1 MASPYSQHTSPGV
14 RTMGRILV
22 LALVFGVAAFSVLT
36 LRLWQ
41 LQMMRHDELEGKAI
55 EQQTREF
62 PSAAPRGTIRDRNG
76 EELAVSA
83 SVQNVVLCPRDVL
96 ALVPTGEGSTAEERK
111 EDRQKKLRAE
121 FDFLAREL
129 SVLLKKD
136 QDAIRKKLEKT
147 NSAWEV
153 LAKAVE
159 VDTADRVRDFIEVN
173 GLEDCVIL
181 TADTRRYYP
190 QGSLAAHAIGFV
202 NGENHGAY
210 GLEAAFDDTLAG
222 KKGRLLTAKNA
233 AGSEM
238 PVPYTALDDGLAGSD
253 LQLTLDAGIQRFAE
267 KTLREGVQK
276 YDAVNGGFCIVM
288 EPKTGALLAL
298 ASYPDYDLNRPGE
311 ILDGTAASRLER
323 MKNNPSLDRDALQK
337 EKDRARFL
345 QWSSKYLNTAY
356 EPGSTFKPIVMSAAL
371 EEGAVTPEDRFHCAG
386 VMNVGGWPIRCSKR
400 TGHGSQTLREA
411 LMNSCNPAHIVIG
424 QRLGAKKFYEYWQA
438 FGFPD
443 RTGIELPGESG
454 SRFWPEEEFV
464 SPNGLT
470 SLATASFGQR
480 FLVTPLQM
488 AAALSAVVNGGHLME
503 PYLVASVTGPDGT
516 VLRERQPREVRQVIS
531 QETSDTVRGFME
543 QVVAAGT
550 GKNAAVEGYRIGGKT
565 GSSQTGEKDRTIVS
579 FAGFAPADD
588 PAVLVL
594 LAYDCPRPAAP
605 GSTLTAGGLYISG
618 GAMAAP
624 MAGELIANILDYLG
638 YEKEGTENVTLPP
651 LIGDTPTKA
660 KSELAELGL
669 EVRTVGEGVT
679 VTEQTPPPGTAVP
692 KGGTV
697 ALTLGG
703 EEVFPGDA
711 DQAAFLGI
719 QEMVNK
725 ALEVQS

>member
-1 MASPYSQHTSPGV
+1 
-14 RTMGRILV
+14 MGRILV
-22 LALVFGVAAFSVLT
+22 LAMVFGGAAFSVLT
-36 LRLWQ
+36 FRLWQ
-41 LQMMRHDELEGKAI
+41 LQMVRHEELERRAI

-62 PSAAPRGTIRDRNG
+62 PSSAPRGTIYDRKG
-76 EELAVSA
+76 EILAVSA

-96 ALVPTGEGSTAEERK
+96 ALVPPGEGLTAEERK
-111 EDRQKKLRAE
+111 TDRQKKLKAE
-121 FDFLAREL
+121 FDYLAREL
-129 SVLLKKD
+129 SVILEKD
-136 QDAIRKKLEKT
+136 EDTILKKLEKT

-153 LAKAVE
+153 LARAVE
-159 VDTADRVRDFIEVN
+159 EDTADRVRAFIEAS

-181 TADTRRYYP
+181 AADTKRYYP

-222 KKGRLLTAKNA
+222 KNGRLLTAKTA

-238 PVPYTALDDGLAGSD
+238 PIPYTALDEGLAGCN

-276 YDAVNGGFCIVM
+276 YDAVDGGFCIVM

-311 ILDGTAASRLER
+311 ILDGTASARLER
-323 MKNNPSLDRDALQK
+323 MEKDPSLDRDSLQK
-337 EKDRARFL
+337 AVDQARFL

-371 EEGAVTPEDRFHCAG
+371 EEGAVTPEDRFHCSG

-400 TGHGSQTLREA
+400 TGHGVQTLQEA

-424 QRLGAKKFYEYWQA
+424 QRLGAEKFYRYWQI

-443 RTGIELPGESG
+443 KTGIELPGESG
-454 SRFWPEEEFV
+454 SRFWPAEEFV

-488 AAALSAVVNGGHLME
+488 VAALSAVVNGGHLME
-503 PYLVASVTGPDGT
+503 PYLVASVTGPDGS
-516 VLRERQPREVRQVIS
+516 VLMERQPKELRRVIRQV
-531 QETSDTVRGFME
+531 TSDTVRGFME
-543 QVVAAGT
+543 QVVAEGT

-565 GSSQTGEKDRTIVS
+565 GSSQTGEKDHTIVS

-588 PAVLVL
+588 PAFLVL

-624 MAGELIANILDYLG
+624 MAGELIAGILDYLG
-638 YEKEGTENVTLPP
+638 YEKEGAESVTLPP
-651 LIGDTPTKA
+651 LTGDTPAKA
-660 KSELAELGL
+660 KAKLAELGL
-669 EVRTVGEGVT
+669 EARVVGEGPV
-679 VTEQTPPPGTAVP
+679 VNEQIPPPGSAVP

-697 ALTLGG
+697 VLTLSG
-703 EEVFPGDA
+703 EEVIPGDA
-711 DQAAFLGI
+711 DQAAFLSI
-719 QEMVNK
+719 QDMLNEKM
-725 ALEVQS
+725 EVRP

>member
-1 MASPYSQHTSPGV
+1 
-14 RTMGRILV
+14 MGRILV
-22 LALVFGVAAFSVLT
+22 LALVFGAAAFSVLA

-41 LQMMRHDELEGKAI
+41 LQMVRHDELEGKAI

-62 PSAAPRGTIRDRNG
+62 PSSAPRGTIYDRNG

-83 SVQNVVLCPRDVL
+83 SVQNVVLSPRDLL
-96 ALVPTGEGSTAEERK
+96 ALVPQGEGSTSEEQK
-111 EDRQKKLRAE
+111 SDRQRKLQAE

-129 SVLLKKD
+129 SAIL
-136 QDAIRKKLEKT
+136 DADEDALGKKLEKT
-147 NSAWEV
+147 NAAWVV
-153 LAKAVE
+153 LAKGVE
-159 VDTADRVRDFIEVN
+159 EEKADRLRDFVAER
-173 GLEDCVIL
+173 GLEDCILL
-181 TADTRRYYP
+181 TADTKRYYP

-210 GLEAAFDDTLAG
+210 GLEAAFDRELAG
-222 KKGRLLTAKNA
+222 KNGTLLTAKNA
-233 AGSEM
+233 AGTEM
-238 PVPYTALDDGLAGSD
+238 PVPFTALDEGVAGCD
-253 LQLTLDAGIQRFAE
+253 LKLTLDAGIQRFAE

-276 YDAVNGGFCIVM
+276 YDAVNGGFCIVIQ
-288 EPKTGALLAL
+288 PKTGALLAL

-311 ILDGTAASRLER
+311 ILDGTAAARLER
-323 MKNNPSLDRDALQK
+323 MKKDPSLDGDALQK
-337 EKDRARFL
+337 AKDQARFL

-400 TGHGSQTLREA
+400 TGHGTQTLQEA

-424 QRLGAKKFYEYWQA
+424 QWLGAEKFYQYWQA

-454 SRFWPEEEFV
+454 SRFWPAEEFV
-464 SPNGLT
+464 GPNGLT

-480 FLVTPLQM
+480 FLVTPIQM
-488 AAALSAVVNGGHLME
+488 VAALSAVVNGGHLME

-516 VLRERQPREVRQVIS
+516 VLQEKQPKEVRQVIS

-565 GSSQTGEKDRTIVS
+565 GSSQTGEKDHTIVS

-588 PAVLVL
+588 PAFLVL

-605 GSTLTAGGLYISG
+605 GSTLTTGGLYISG

-638 YEKEGTENVTLPP
+638 YEKDGTESVTLPP
-651 LIGDTPTKA
+651 LTGDAPAKA
-660 KSELAELGL
+660 KNKLSELGL
-669 EVRTVGEGVT
+669 EYRTIGEGAV
-679 VTEQTPPPGTAVP
+679 VTEHTPPPGTAVP

-697 ALTLGG
+697 VLTLGG
-703 EEVFPGDA
+703 EEESISDA
-711 DQAAFLGI
+711 DRAAFLSV
-719 QEMVNK
+719 ENMVNEK
-725 ALEVQS
+725 MEVRP

>member
-1 MASPYSQHTSPGV
+1 
-14 RTMGRILV
+14 MGRILV
-22 LALVFGVAAFSVLT
+22 LALVFGVAAFSVLA

-41 LQMMRHDELEGKAI
+41 LQMVRHDELEGKAI

-62 PSAAPRGTIRDRNG
+62 PSAAPRGTIYDRNG

-83 SVQNVVLCPRDVL
+83 SVQNVVLSPRDLL
-96 ALVPTGEGSTAEERK
+96 ALVPPGEGSTSEERK
-111 EDRQKKLRAE
+111 ADRQRKLREE

-129 SVLLKKD
+129 SVILEKD
-136 QDAIRKKLEKT
+136 EDAIRKKVEKT
-147 NSAWEV
+147 NAAWV
-153 LAKAVE
+153 ILARGVE
-159 VDTADRVRDFIEVN
+159 EEKADRVRDFIEAN
-173 GLEDCVIL
+173 GLEDCVLL
-181 TADTRRYYP
+181 TADTKRYYP

-202 NGENHGAY
+202 NGENCGAY
-210 GLEAAFDDTLAG
+210 GLEAAFNDALSG
-222 KKGRLLTAKNA
+222 KNGRLLTAKNA

-238 PVPYTALDDGLAGSD
+238 PVPYTALDEGLAGCD

-276 YDAVNGGFCIVM
+276 YDAVNGGFCIVIQ
-288 EPKTGALLAL
+288 PKTGALLAL

-311 ILDGTAASRLER
+311 ILDGTAAARLER
-323 MKNNPSLDRDALQK
+323 MRKDPSLDGDALQK
-337 EKDRARFL
+337 AVDQARFL

-371 EEGAVTPEDRFHCAG
+371 EEGTVTPEDRFHCAG

-400 TGHGSQTLREA
+400 TGHGSQSLQEA

-424 QRLGAKKFYEYWQA
+424 QRLGAEKFYAYWQA

-443 RTGIELPGESG
+443 KTGIELPGESG
-454 SRFWPEEEFV
+454 SRFWPAEEFV

-480 FLVTPLQM
+480 FLVTPIQM
-488 AAALSAVVNGGHLME
+488 VTALSAVVNGGHLME

-516 VLRERQPREVRQVIS
+516 VLQERQPKEVRRVIR

-565 GSSQTGEKDRTIVS
+565 GSSQTGEKDHTIVS

-588 PAVLVL
+588 PVFLVL

-624 MAGELIANILDYLG
+624 MAGELIANILDYMG

-651 LIGDTPTKA
+651 LTGDAPAKA
-660 KSELAELGL
+660 KNKLEELGL
-669 EVRTVGEGVT
+669 ECRTIGEGLL

-697 ALTLGG
+697 VLTLGG
-703 EEVFPGDA
+703 VEENPGDA
-711 DQAAFLGI
+711 DRAAFVSVKDMA
-719 QEMVNK
+719 EEKM
-725 ALEVQS
+725 EVRP